1 MKYVTTRFIQ
11 ILGCMLL
18 LLPVSLHAQEEI
30 LNLNKPEREAWFSEQ
45 GFGMF
50 IHWSVDVE
58 LGSVISHSLVGASE
72 DYTKRYFEE
81 LPKTFNPKA
90 FDPENWAKLAKLAG
104 MRYVMFTTK
113 HHNGF
118 CMYDTKTTDYNIMN
132 TPFGRDATREVF
144 DAFRK
149 EGIAI
154 GVYFSPDDFHFL
166 YEQGVTI
173 SRVDPKA
180 KASGNQELNAFAKK
194 QLRELLKNY
203 GKVDLIFLDGME
215 QYAETE
221 LAKVAWSM
229 DPDIVVTRGVMHTP
243 EQNTPNEP
251 MPAPWEACYTM
262 GTQWQYK
269 PTNETYKSGKDIIEQ
284 LIEIRAKGGNWLLN
298 VGPKPDGSLPIEQEE
313 RLREV
318 ALWQFVNG
326 ESIHEVESWGVIRE
340 GNIWFTKKKNQNTV
354 YAFITK
360 EAMPFG
366 KRKAF
371 TLNSIKAG
379 PNTKISVLGQ
389 NGKVLEYAPNTDPS
403 PKILSTEGGLT
414 ISVMRSQRLYNDQT
428 WPNPVVVKIEGVEF
442 QNP

>member
-354 YAFITK
+354 YAIITK